1 MFIISAFH
9 TVLSVLENHLLLY
22 IFLKNMEQMFWVRG
36 IMKKDKICVD
46 SV

>member
-1 MFIISAFH
+1 MFIIWAFH
-9 TVLSVLENHLLLY
+9 TVMSVPENHLLLN

-36 IMKKDKICVD
+36 IMEKDKICVD